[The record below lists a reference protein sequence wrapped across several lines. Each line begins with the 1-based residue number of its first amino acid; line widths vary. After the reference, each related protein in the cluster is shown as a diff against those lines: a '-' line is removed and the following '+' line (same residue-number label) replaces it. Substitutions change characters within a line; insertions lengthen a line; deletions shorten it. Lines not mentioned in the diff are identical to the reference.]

1 MESLSDPTLK
11 KLLKY
16 DRIRDLYQFV
26 TEIILKK
33 KTRVRRE
40 RKDKK
45 DPPKEIP
52 QKKQPQSKAVRV
64 IE

>member
-33 KTRVRRE
+33 KNRVRRE

-45 DPPKEIP
+45 DTSKEIS
-52 QKKQPQSKAVRV
+52 QKKHSQSKVVRV